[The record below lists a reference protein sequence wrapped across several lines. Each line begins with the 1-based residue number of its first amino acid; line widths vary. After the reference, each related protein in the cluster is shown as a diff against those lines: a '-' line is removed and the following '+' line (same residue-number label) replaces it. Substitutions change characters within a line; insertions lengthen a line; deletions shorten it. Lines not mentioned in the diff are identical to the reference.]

1 MFLLKL
7 LKRIAHFFG
16 KCNYSNP
23 VSIEWE
29 MPGVTKETCT
39 ICDNTR
45 INYPPLHPKNTK
57 KSSQNS
63 LTGEK
68 PSKKSKYQPD
78 IDFIYKTN
86 SSNNNDYFSDDITSR
101 RSSCNGFNSD
111 SKAENPNTD
120 SGSSFSDGGSAS
132 CD

>member
-1 MFLLKL
+1 MFLSQLF
-7 LKRIAHFFG
+7 KRIAHFFG

-39 ICDNTR
+39 ICDDTR
-45 INYPPLHPKNTK
+45 INYPPLHPKNIK
-57 KSSQNS
+57 KSSRNS

-78 IDFIYKTN
+78 IDFIHGSN
-86 SSNNNDYFSDDITSR
+86 SFNDDAYLSDDITSR
-101 RSSCNGFNSD
+101 GSSCNSFNSD
-111 SKAENPNTD
+111 SKAENSNTD
-120 SGSSFSDGGSAS
+120 SSSSFSDGGSAS